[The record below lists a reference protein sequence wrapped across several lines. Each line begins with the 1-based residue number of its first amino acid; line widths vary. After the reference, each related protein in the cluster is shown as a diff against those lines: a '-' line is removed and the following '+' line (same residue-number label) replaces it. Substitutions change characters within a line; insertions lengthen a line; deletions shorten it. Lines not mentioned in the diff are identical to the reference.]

1 MSHQIIIIQSGTGSG
16 GSATSRVEY
25 TPNHAVPPVLQIR
38 KAEKAA
44 RVLEKLNDYLYGGGA
59 DPLPDED

>member
-1 MSHQIIIIQSGTGSG
+1 MSHVIIIVQTGTGTG
-16 GSATSRVEY
+16 GSAKSTVEY
-25 TPNHAVPPVLQIR
+25 TPNHAVPGVLQIR

-59 DPLPDED
+59 DPLPDDE

>member
-1 MSHQIIIIQSGTGSG
+1 MTHRIVITQGGTGSG
-16 GSATSRVEY
+16 GSAQSTVEY
-25 TPNHAVPPVLQIR
+25 TPNHAVPGVLQIR

-44 RVLEKLNDYLYGGGA
+44 RVLEKLNDYLYGSGA